1 VSDVR
6 LDRAALARIA
16 ATTWPSWASVDRY
29 AAIGAVRDVLAGRAT
44 GRVVTAQEAAKIFRL
59 AHELHDRV
67 PPSRRVR
74 ELHSSVERSSFGA
87 LLDALDEGGRP

>member
-1 VSDVR
+1 MSDVR

-44 GRVVTAQEAAKIFRL
+44 GRVVTAQEAAKIFPI
-59 AHELHDRV
+59 DDV
-67 PPSRRVR
+67 VKPPSDHDH
-74 ELHSSVERSSFGA
+74 E
-87 LLDALDEGGRP
+87 